1 MRLLLLLHALLLL
14 LASTDF
20 TIVTAVLGQDSWR
33 WSYFKYASQSG
44 WGYEY
49 VSDYTLLMVLTYI
62 VAFAV
67 GLVGF
72 AVACLQGR
80 WPIGMLGIVL
90 SVLGLVSFGI
100 EGSHWVWEHN
110 RSWLAFPTKRPGRQ
124 APVSEESPRAA
135 RPSPPHAALCEP
147 TPPRVGPASES
158 TWHWP
163 AGISHA
169 RCDRQELRRSAFP
182 SGLPAVGPGKCS
194 AFATSRRCWLQLS
207 SVR

>member
-110 RSWLAFPTKRPGRQ
+110 RSWLAF
-124 APVSEESPRAA
+124 SPAIMFVLVVLAWLPRRTGASSQTA
-135 RPSPPHAALCEP
+135 GKVNSALS
-147 TPPRVGPASES
+147 SES
-158 TWHWP
+158 
-163 AGISHA
+163 
-169 RCDRQELRRSAFP
+169 RS
-182 SGLPAVGPGKCS
+182 
-194 AFATSRRCWLQLS
+194 
-207 SVR
+207 